1 MSCTC
6 ITPVYT
12 RIEASAHK
20 RKNTRTQSSKK
31 DIDRLIKQ
39 NKRIKTAIHRRRVN
53 TSWKSNHRRIVLEE
67 LVSFLDLMD
76 DIVDIL
82 DDDDELEAYIEH
94 DFNCGE
100 VPDDEFYTW
109 IRNV

>member
-6 ITPVYT
+6 IIPVYT
-12 RIEASAHK
+12 RIEASTHK

-39 NKRIKTAIHRRRVN
+39 NRRIKTAIHMRRVN

-82 DDDDELEAYIEH
+82 DDDDLEPYMED

-100 VPDDEFYTW
+100 VPDDEFYTR

>member
-6 ITPVYT
+6 IIPVYT
-12 RIEASAHK
+12 RIEASTHK

-82 DDDDELEAYIEH
+82 DDDDLEPYME
-94 DFNCGE
+94 DDVNCGE
-100 VPDDEFYTW
+100 VPDDEFYTR

>member
-6 ITPVYT
+6 ITPVCT
-12 RIEASAHK
+12 RIEASTHK
-20 RKNTRTQSSKK
+20 RKNTRAQSSKK

-82 DDDDELEAYIEH
+82 DDDDLEPYMED

-100 VPDDEFYTW
+100 VPDDEFYTR

>member
-12 RIEASAHK
+12 RIEASTHK
-20 RKNTRTQSSKK
+20 RKNTRAQSSKK

-82 DDDDELEAYIEH
+82 DDDLEPYMED

-100 VPDDEFYTW
+100 VPDDEFYTR

>member
-6 ITPVYT
+6 IIPVYT
-12 RIEASAHK
+12 RIEASTHK
-20 RKNTRTQSSKK
+20 RKNTRAQSSKK

-82 DDDDELEAYIEH
+82 DDDDLEPYMED

-100 VPDDEFYTW
+100 VPDDEFYTR

>member
-6 ITPVYT
+6 ITPVCT
-12 RIEASAHK
+12 RIEASTHK
-20 RKNTRTQSSKK
+20 RKNTRAQSSKK

-82 DDDDELEAYIEH
+82 DDDLEPYMED

-100 VPDDEFYTW
+100 VPDDEFYTR